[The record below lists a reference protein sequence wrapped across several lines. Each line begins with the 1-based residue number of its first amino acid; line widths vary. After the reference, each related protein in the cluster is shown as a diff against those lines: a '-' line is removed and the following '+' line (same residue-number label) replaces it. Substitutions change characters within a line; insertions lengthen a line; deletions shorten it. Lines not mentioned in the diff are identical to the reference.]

1 MEQILEPTNDLAW
14 ILESEGYDQLRQSSL
29 NSRFAISNGFL
40 GVKGGRVT
48 TRGARSIPPSRIYV
62 AGLFDMAGI
71 DHAVPGLVP
80 AADWLQVRI
89 LLAGAP
95 IVHHPGD
102 LSSHRMTLDMRR
114 GALLSHGHHS
124 NSPDIIARVRSL
136 RVVSLSE
143 RAVGLQLIQFEIEA
157 GTVEVTLE
165 ASFEGMGLG
174 LVPER
179 TEQDLGVWRTLDS
192 GKRLAM
198 ASASSL
204 QIDGDDLQPTTLG
217 KLTASWTWRVRP
229 GQVVFFQRSVAVV
242 TER

>member
-1 MEQILEPTNDLAW
+1 
-14 ILESEGYDQLRQSSL
+14 
-29 NSRFAISNGFL
+29 
-40 GVKGGRVT
+40 
-48 TRGARSIPPSRIYV
+48 
-62 AGLFDMAGI
+62 
-71 DHAVPGLVP
+71 
-80 AADWLQVRI
+80 
-89 LLAGAP
+89 
-95 IVHHPGD
+95 
-102 LSSHRMTLDMRR
+102 MTLDMRR

-157 GTVEVTLE
+157 GTVEITLE

-174 LVPER
+174 LVSER
-179 TEQDLGVWRTLDS
+179 TEQDLWVWRTHDS

-217 KLTASWTWRVRP
+217 KLTASWTWRARP
-229 GQVVFFQRSVAVV
+229 GQVVCFQRSVAVV
-242 TER
+242 RSDSNVLNPGTKAR